1 MDGTFLHGQEEG
13 EGQSNFQISA
23 QQWVRV
29 GPSLGGEQVGG
40 ELILSLA

>member
-1 MDGTFLHGQEEG
+1 MNGKFIQDQEEG

-23 QQWVRV
+23 QQWVPV

-40 ELILSLA
+40 